1 MHEIET
7 LRLRLRRF
15 IPEDRDDLY
24 RLYRDPEVMKYL
36 GKGSLTPVETDAML
50 SALLAQYRYGF
61 GMWAVIDRASNEL
74 IGRCGLGFLDQTS
87 EVELGYLLDRAY
99 WGRGLATEGAQ
110 AALRY
115 GFEVVKLERIVA
127 VAKPENIASR
137 RVMEKLGLK
146 YEKEA
151 RYYNTDV
158 VYYALSQEAYQLAD
172 FPYWVRT
179 EKGS

>member
-7 LRLRLRRF
+7 LRLRLRQF
-15 IPEDRDDLY
+15 VPEDRDDLY

-36 GKGSLTPVETDAML
+36 GKGSLTKVETDAIL

-61 GMWAVIDRASNEL
+61 GMWAVIDKASDRL
-74 IGRCGLGFLDQTS
+74 IGRCGLGFLDQTLD
-87 EVELGYLLDRAY
+87 VELGYLFAHSY
-99 WGRGLATEGAQ
+99 WGRGLATEGGQ

-115 GFEVVKLERIVA
+115 GFEVVKLDRIVA
-127 VAKPENIASR
+127 VAKPENLASR

-151 RYYNTDV
+151 HYYNTDV
-158 VYYALSQEAYQLAD
+158 VYYALSREAYQPTD
-172 FPYWVRT
+172 FPYFVRT
-179 EKGS
+179 EECG